1 MSRRLREQA
10 ILEVIKE
17 AVVQNQAQL
26 VEHLAGRGFPATQAT
41 VSRDIKRLGLIKRPA
56 RRGGYRYASP
66 ESFANA
72 AAVGGRRERGTKE
85 LRHACE
91 QFLTKIDDGDSLL
104 VLRTL
109 TGRAN
114 ALAVA
119 IDECGI
125 DEVVGT
131 LAGDDTVLLVMRE
144 KSDRETVREL
154 LEKLAG

>member
-1 MSRRLREQA
+1 M
-10 ILEVIKE
+10 
-17 AVVQNQAQL
+17 
-26 VEHLAGRGFPATQAT
+26 
-41 VSRDIKRLGLIKRPA
+41 IKRPA

-72 AAVGGRRERGTKE
+72 TANGSGNERSTRE

-91 QFLTKIDDGDSLL
+91 QFLTKIDDGNSLL

-109 TGRAN
+109 SGRAN

-119 IDECGI
+119 IDECAI

-131 LAGDDTVLLVMRE
+131 LAGDDTVLMVMRE
-144 KSDRETVREL
+144 TSDRQRVREL